1 MEAIFERRALDAL
14 LECGR
19 RWSRTSRHH
28 WLASMD
34 SGLAIGG
41 SATTATAFTFLSF
54 DLVDL
59 ALNWEVPVEPSVA
72 SGYGAV
78 VLDALGLADHD
89 DALERH

>member
-1 MEAIFERRALDAL
+1 METIFKRRALDAL

-41 SATTATAFTFLSF
+41 SATAFAFLSF
-54 DLVDL
+54 NLVDL

-72 SGYGAV
+72 SGYGTV